1 MKIQPLEVLYFHFT
15 VFALHR
21 QKKKRKKICHW
32 PRGYNHRRY
41 ISPLPWEIDFY
52 EETADAEHREY
63 IFQLILCVFA
73 DADARASIE
82 RRSIRLSACL
92 SLIRTVPHQAHHH
105 VCYAALLLPPSHV
118 PLSLLHSV
126 VKTDKKELKVPYKRP
141 SRKGF

>member
-92 SLIRTVPHQAHHH
+92 SLIRTVPHQARC
-105 VCYAALLLPPSHV
+105 VFRRSAPPAFSRPTISS
-118 PLSLLHSV
+118 PLRSE
-126 VKTDKKELKVPYKRP
+126 DR
-141 SRKGF
+141 